1 MQINFNPDL
10 CTLLLNLNNK
20 EESCQE
26 IFFFIYY
33 RKGEDPSLINEVI
46 GFAEEHG
53 LLKKIF
59 YPDSGE

>member
-1 MQINFNPDL
+1 MYIIIV
-10 CTLLLNLNNK
+10 T
-20 EESCQE
+20 
-26 IFFFIYY
+26 IIIYY